1 MMHFKSAL
9 LATSALAVTAS
20 MASAGGIDR
29 SRLPYAAMFEA
40 GTYVELG
47 FSSVN
52 PNVTGAYVPPASAL
66 GASTGNMAE
75 SYTTLSLGLKTDIN
89 EKLSVGLFVNQPY
102 GADAKYTAGF
112 YTGLEAHWSSE
123 QIAALVKYDVG
134 NGFSVYG
141 GAKHVTSEAQI
152 AIPDRMI
159 RASIGQAAT
168 QAATGAAAASAAG
181 NVALATRLSTQATA
195 LGALATGAPAGSLA
209 YTATSEKDAQTA
221 LIVGA
226 AYEKPEIALRVAL
239 TYEQGF
245 THSFATR
252 ESSGA
257 LVLATLP
264 TTVSTTTRVEM
275 PKSLT
280 LDFQSGIAK
289 DTLLFGMVK
298 YTEWSTWNVS
308 PPAYTGTFNQSVTQI
323 DNDVMTYQ
331 LGVGRRLNE
340 NLSVFGR
347 VTYEEAKGGVASRLS
362 PTDGSTSFGIGATYR
377 KDNLKITGGIEY
389 ATLGEATDSS
399 GTKFSGND
407 ALGVGVQIG
416 YSF

>member
-1 MMHFKSAL
+1 MMHFKTAL

-29 SRLPYAAMFEA
+29 SRLPYAGMFEE
-40 GTYVELG
+40 GTYAELG
-47 FSSVN
+47 FSTVN
-52 PNVTGAYVPPASAL
+52 PSVSGAYGPAGI
-66 GASTGNMAE
+66 GAGTLFGSPGTTTGNMAE
-75 SYTTLSLGLKTDIN
+75 SYTTLSLGFKTDIN
-89 EKLSVGLFVNQPY
+89 DKLSVGLFVNQPY

-112 YTGLEAHWSSE
+112 YNGLEAHWSSE
-123 QIAALVKYDVG
+123 QIAALIKYDVG
-134 NGFSVYG
+134 SGVSVYG
-141 GAKHVTSEAQI
+141 GAKYVTSEAQI

-159 RASIGQAAT
+159 RASMLAA
-168 QAATGAAAASAAG
+168 GGSAAALAG
-181 NVALATRLSTQATA
+181 A
-195 LGALATGAPAGSLA
+195 APAGTLG
-209 YTATSEKDAQTA
+209 YTATTDKNSQAA

-226 AYEKPEIALRVAL
+226 AYEKPEIALRVGL

-245 THSFATR
+245 THDFTSTERLPAFAATPLG
-252 ESSGA
+252 GA
-257 LVLATLP
+257 RTAT
-264 TTVSTTTRVEM
+264 TNIEM
-275 PKSLT
+275 PRSIT
-280 LDFQSGIAK
+280 LDFQSGVAK
-289 DTLLFGMVK
+289 DTLVFGMVR
-298 YTEWSTWNVS
+298 YSNWSVWEVR
-308 PPAYTGTFNQSVTQI
+308 PPLYNAAFADDVTSI

-377 KDNLKITGGIEY
+377 QDKLKITGGIEY
-389 ATLGEATDSS
+389 ATLGSATDAS
-399 GTKFSGND
+399 GTNFTGNS